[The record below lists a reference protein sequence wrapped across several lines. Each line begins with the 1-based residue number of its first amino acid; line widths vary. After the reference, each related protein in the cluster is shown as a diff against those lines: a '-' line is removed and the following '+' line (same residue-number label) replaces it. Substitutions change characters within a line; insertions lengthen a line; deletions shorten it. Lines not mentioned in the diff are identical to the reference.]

1 MRIKLKYEWIKI
13 IMKGVIQMRN
23 QNRTHHVVDYIK
35 KLLTKLN
42 GNKVYETE
50 LFMASNDYQPYDQ
63 FANYTK

>member
-1 MRIKLKYEWIKI
+1 
-13 IMKGVIQMRN
+13 MKGVIQMRN

-42 GNKVYETE
+42 DNKVYETE